1 MFIRIVKMKFKIE
14 YCEAFE
20 KNFDSNKSKIR
31 SFPGCERLELLQDKN
46 DPTIYFTYS
55 YWQSDEDLLLYR
67 NSDLFKGVWAYT
79 KTLFDAKPEAWSVE
93 QKVVLSE
100 NK

>member
-1 MFIRIVKMKFKIE
+1 MFIRIVKMKFKVGD
-14 YCEAFE
+14 CAAFE
-20 KNFDSNKSKIR
+20 ANFDRNKEKIR
-31 SFPGCERLELLQDKN
+31 AFPGCQRLELLHDKN

-55 YWQSDEDLLLYR
+55 YWSEDADLENYR

-93 QKVVLSE
+93 QRDVIV
-100 NK
+100 